1 MSTDVKKILNK
12 SPQKLEEK
20 ILKAIFKR
28 EDCILDIIDI
38 ISPNYFSIPE
48 YSAIYNAMVELY
60 KKDSDINRK
69 TKKICII
76 NSTWRVGWAVES
88 GGLENRWG

>member
-60 KKDSDINRK
+60 KKDSDTDI
-69 TKKICII
+69 KKAYIELIF
-76 NSTWRVGWAVES
+76 
-88 GGLENRWG
+88 L